1 MSRGSI
7 RYIDTTYIY
16 GQQVQ
21 SAPVSNP
28 VRSSVVYGRFPGFS
42 TKKSPIEKLN
52 KVLFVFLMI
61 LIGLSALSYYFVAD
75 GENAMNKLGRE
86 IVALNNENIELQS
99 KIDNLHS
106 FNRVDSIIQGGMSLD
121 IAKKVME
128 VPAENVANA
137 TLKDSVPVN
146 YIWNI
151 GY

>member
-16 GQQVQ
+16 GQHVQ
-21 SAPVSNP
+21 SAPVSSP
-28 VRSSVVYGRFPGFS
+28 IKPSVVYGKFPGFS
-42 TKKSPIEKLN
+42 TKKSPIEKIN
-52 KVLFVFLMI
+52 KVLCGLLMV
-61 LIGLSALSYYFVAD
+61 LICLSALSYYFVAD
-75 GENAMNKLGRE
+75 GENNMNKLGRE

-99 KIDNLHS
+99 KIDNMHS
-106 FNRVDSIIQGGMSLD
+106 FNKVDTIIQGGTSLD

-128 VPAENVANA
+128 VPAVSVATA
-137 TLKDSVPVN
+137 PVIDSVPVN